1 VKALEKLQLH
11 LARVDVK
18 PHVRKVNGKL
28 VKVKGHKRIL
38 DLIFNHEVTTK
49 PGLEVHRINAH
60 DKDGKLA
67 GYILWANFPDP
78 PSKQYYPNVKEI
90 GVHPD
95 RRRQGLGTE
104 LWTRA
109 RAITPDLRH
118 SSTQTPE
125 GKAWA
130 AAVDA
135 MAPEQ
140 LATNKTE
147 DDDIP
152 EYLRP
157 LDLND
162 PKTFEGMKTKGA
174 EVFVPC
180 PRCDGEG
187 GKKWWPMFTCFR
199 CDGNKGEWEDKK
211 AYVTKENRRRKAEL
225 KRMENAD
232 AKYEALVKKR
242 DAAMAA
248 FIKRHPKEGEWLA
261 NYVAIGSGDPP
272 TDGGA
277 TGSSAAW
284 DHYRAG
290 KGAQMLYFD
299 LHKTEDK
306 KTLERIGNVKRNLAE
321 ALNERNGILMEA
333 KFPGRCKECGGK
345 IAKGEQIRFKPGDGA
360 YHPYHEDAFAP
371 ENLTL
376 LKAPERVDDDIVLAD
391 GTTLRVKHSV
401 VGNSHDLEVFAPD
414 TPKTVEGEAYGR
426 IGHMTWNEGFDPP
439 QVLWAGLTAEEW
451 ERKGIATA
459 MWQRARIQTPNLH
472 HSDSLSDD
480 AQAWIAKMQ
489 DAGIETPALNA
500 FAPAHLTVL
509 RAPVTPTDN
518 IELPDGTVLT
528 VEYDAGPPP
537 RLSAR
542 HGGKRIAHL
551 EWAKTHAG
559 VPFVETVQTHSSR
572 RGQGIATALW
582 QRARLLEPDL
592 RHSTL
597 MSESAQIW
605 DRKMNAAG
613 IESPPF
619 NPDLTFGPSQLG
631 IDPKQMTEDEFLA
644 HHYTGHIDS
653 DAYTRFEDGDF
664 GFIKRDR
671 FDTLLE
677 TREVNGKTVEIR
689 LQAEPLRYVKKT
701 DAAPKEERDRLYAEF
716 EAEAKRLGT
725 DPMNASLDLGRDSKE
740 FKALKVFE
748 DRWRASGSDIIR
760 DADGNA
766 TYLTDA
772 EARAKGL
779 PTIGYT
785 VAAFVGDKA
794 IGYAGDEFG
803 ASGVYVAKEYQRHG
817 IGVTLLKTFLERS
830 GRLEAGTRLGQMTPA
845 GEGLTRALH
854 RALLRD
860 NPFAPDSLVILDKT
874 EPENPTQP
882 IVMPDGTVIPVT
894 LRTSADTEGN
904 VPPQFGLDEEWYE
917 LATAA
922 RGVKASLSWSKVRRD
937 DGTEVWAVGIAVAKP
952 QRQGLGTALW
962 RRAKL
967 ITPDLVHSPDMS
979 TKAQAWDKAMRSAGI
994 ESDRMETEGV
1004 DATPFLDEAFA
1015 PANLTL
1021 LEPPKSAT
1029 EPITLADGTTLRV
1042 ELKEVG
1048 GLKGLNAIATHPQL
1062 GDLEAGSLGWK
1073 HEGDIKYVAYVVSSH
1088 YDPLGKNYD
1097 FRRRGV
1103 ATALWQRAK
1112 LIEPELRHS
1121 LNMSD
1126 DAYAWDKAMDE
1137 ASIDSPNYPMDRVKN
1152 PLGNAAQAW
1161 EDQQAR
1167 SDAFAPSQLR
1177 ITPAPKTPTD
1187 DIPLDPKW
1195 AQRKQVADKLTV
1207 EHVTALYGGPATPY
1221 VHHTLV
1227 AKDAEGRR
1235 AAHIQ
1240 WYEAP
1245 DDATEQ
1251 ALDTVYE
1258 NMPYIGFVG
1267 TETRYQR
1274 QGVATALWQRARL
1287 VSPDLKHSSII
1298 SKRAQSW
1305 DRSMEAAG
1313 IDSPNVDDPTVED
1326 PKLAEAREHSGAHVH
1341 GYPVSRDGNV
1351 HVFHGTGSK
1360 DTVASIRS
1368 EGLRPSRQKELP
1380 NVTTDLERA
1389 AQYTPFRGGHVLEY
1403 SIPADK
1409 VSDFL
1414 EVGEAF
1420 IGGIGGAVSKPIP
1433 YTYVVSVRRTRHA
1446 KVV

>member
-38 DLIFNHEVTTK
+38 DLIFDHEVKTK

-67 GYILWANFPDP
+67 GYIMWVNFPDP

-95 RRRQGLGTE
+95 RRRQGVGTE
-104 LWTRA
+104 LWRRA
-109 RAITPDLRH
+109 RAITPELRH

-130 AAVDA
+130 ASVDA

-140 LATNKTE
+140 LATKKTE
-147 DDDIP
+147 DDIP
-152 EYLRP
+152 EYLKP

-162 PKTFEGMKTKGA
+162 PKTFEGMKTKGD

-180 PRCDGEG
+180 SRCDGEG
-187 GKKWWPMFTCFR
+187 GKKWWPMYTCFK

-272 TDGGA
+272 SDGGA

-306 KTLERIGNVKRNLAE
+306 ETLERIGNVKRNLAE

-333 KFPGRCKECGGK
+333 KFPGKCKECGGK

-360 YHPYHEDAFAP
+360 YHPYHDNAFAP
-371 ENLTL
+371 EN
-376 LKAPERVDDDIVLAD
+376 
-391 GTTLRVKHSV
+391 
-401 VGNSHDLEVFAPD
+401 
-414 TPKTVEGEAYGR
+414 
-426 IGHMTWNEGFDPP
+426 
-439 QVLWAGLTAEEW
+439 
-451 ERKGIATA
+451 
-459 MWQRARIQTPNLH
+459 
-472 HSDSLSDD
+472 
-480 AQAWIAKMQ
+480 
-489 DAGIETPALNA
+489 LNA

-937 DGTEVWAVGIAVAKP
+937 DGTEVWAVAIAVAKP

-1088 YDPLGKNYD
+1088 YDPLGKDYD